1 VPDAWLL
8 AASLAAN
15 IVGLGWLALAMDPHW
30 RQAFGARP
38 QPRVAVVALR
48 CLAAAALFVS
58 LLLCLQVDH
67 ASMAALVWVMGF
79 VAAALAVAFTLSWR
93 PRLLRALVIWAA

>member
-8 AASLAAN
+8 AVALAAN
-15 IVGLGWLALAMDPHW
+15 VVGLAWLALAMDMHW
-30 RQAFGARP
+30 RQVFGARP

-48 CLAAAALFVS
+48 GCGVLALLAS
-58 LLLCLQVDH
+58 LLLCLRVDH

-79 VAAALAVAFTLSWR
+79 VAAALGVALTLSWK
-93 PRLLRALVIWAA
+93 PRLLRALVIWTT